1 MTEPK
6 HLARSHQAKPTVV
19 RLKNATYGAATPV
32 YLALNGSPVIVEQLA
47 GGMTQI
53 RTLIG
58 VVQVY
63 DPVDAVLSA
72 MGMEE

>member
-6 HLARSHQAKPTVV
+6 HLARSHHVKAV

-32 YLALNGSPVIVEQLA
+32 YLALNGSPVIIETLQ
-47 GGMTQI
+47 GGRTQI
-53 RTLIG
+53 RTLVG